1 MELTDTLLVTVV
13 NVLATSAIVVLA
25 LARWMQ
31 GRFDRLDDRLERLA
45 RDFYAHSHEHGANT
59 PAG

>member
-1 MELTDTLLVTVV
+1 MELTDTLLATLV

-31 GRFDRLDDRLERLA
+31 GRFDRLDDRLERHA
-45 RDFYAHSHEHGANT
+45 REFYAHNHGQGAGT